1 MPGYVSIHG
10 KSILDAYNRGYTDK
24 IAERIV
30 VGLSSLEHSPILH
43 IQKQVP
49 LYSSNPGNIQDVK
62 VIQNI
67 SYWSAAEITGA
78 HGANARVLNEHT
90 ITSELAEQNIPVHV
104 YNPFVP
110 EAPRSIISAEGNT
123 ES

>member
-1 MPGYVSIHG
+1 M
-10 KSILDAYNRGYTDK
+10 
-24 IAERIV
+24 AERTA
-30 VGLSSLEHSPILH
+30 VGLANQGHSPILH

-49 LYSSNPGNIQDVK
+49 LYSSNPENILYTQP
-62 VIQNI
+62 IQQL

-110 EAPRSIISAEGNT
+110 DAPRSIISAEGNT